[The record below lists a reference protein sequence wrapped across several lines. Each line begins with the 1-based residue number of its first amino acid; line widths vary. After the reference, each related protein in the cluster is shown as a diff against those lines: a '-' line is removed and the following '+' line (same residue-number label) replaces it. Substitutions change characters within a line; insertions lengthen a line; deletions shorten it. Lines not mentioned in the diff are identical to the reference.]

1 MKMEMSMPQV
11 EPAVLDCLCRY
22 DWPGN
27 VRELQNVV
35 ERMINISNGREIT
48 IKHLPQEIMQDQGR
62 LPEKM
67 AQTVLTGES
76 AGKYR
81 QQQKL
86 LQNQQERQELEQLL
100 EIYGGNISRIAQVK
114 GVSRN
119 TIYRRMRRLGMEL

>member
-1 MKMEMSMPQV
+1 MKMEMAVPQV
-11 EPAVLDCLCRY
+11 EPAVLDYLYRY

-48 IKHLPQEIMQDQGR
+48 IRHLPQEIMQDQHHHDKTG
-62 LPEKM
+62 KIVT
-67 AQTVLTGES
+67 AGES

-81 QQQKL
+81 EQQKF
-86 LQNQQERQELEQLL
+86 LQAQQEKQEIESLM
-100 EIYGGNISRIAQVK
+100 EIYGGNISRIAESK

-119 TIYRRMRRLGMEL
+119 TIYRRMKRYGIEL